1 METGCRGWAKSS
13 LLWLLHPCPLAA
25 VTWGVQGR
33 GLDSTG
39 DRTSSHWHSLIV
51 SDVIHDVIIW
61 GQAGTG
67 AAGLLLGWGFLLYL
81 DHLGLKPRPQGVVTH
96 VHVLINLQE
105 ATRLRGPGGR
115 AGPGSRIW
123 VVRQRSQGHTCQASV
138 CTQLCLQVSLRSPG

>member
-13 LLWLLHPCPLAA
+13 LLRLLHPCPLAA

-39 DRTSSHWHSLIV
+39 DRTSSHWHSLII

-67 AAGLLLGWGFLLYL
+67 AAGLLLGRGFLLYL

-105 ATRLRGPGGR
+105 ANKAQGTQWPGGTR
-115 AGPGSRIW
+115 VKDLGCETEVTGAHMPGK
-123 VVRQRSQGHTCQASV
+123 
-138 CTQLCLQVSLRSPG
+138 CLHPAMPTGLTP